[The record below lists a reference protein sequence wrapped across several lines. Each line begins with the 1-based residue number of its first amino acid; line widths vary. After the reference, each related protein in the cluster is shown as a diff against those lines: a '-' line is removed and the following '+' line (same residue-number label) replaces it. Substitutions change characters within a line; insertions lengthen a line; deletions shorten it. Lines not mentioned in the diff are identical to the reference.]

1 MVLYRKVFSRNL
13 LKLTLGGFSPQ
24 VSHEPLHCSA
34 LLLREKNRVLLGFYV
49 SCLNSLS
56 PFFIAVKKLS
66 QLCKGLQNI
75 TKTR

>member
-13 LKLTLGGFSPQ
+13 LKLTLGGFSRQ

-34 LLLREKNRVLLGFYV
+34 LLLREQNRVLLV

>member
-13 LKLTLGGFSPQ
+13 LNLTLGGFSRQ
-24 VSHEPLHCSA
+24 VSHKPLHCSA
-34 LLLREKNRVLLGFYV
+34 LLLREQNRVLLGFYV

-66 QLCKGLQNI
+66 QLCKGLKNI

>member
-13 LKLTLGGFSPQ
+13 LKLTLGGFSRQ

-34 LLLREKNRVLLGFYV
+34 LLLREQNRVLLV
-49 SCLNSLS
+49 SSLNSLS